1 MTEASRMRNRRN
13 RRLAKKRRTD
23 PVQVKARKR
32 RMRRTRS
39 RA

>member
-1 MTEASRMRNRRN
+1 MRQASRQRNRRN
-13 RRLAKKRRTD
+13 RRLALKRRSN

-32 RMRRTRS
+32 RLRRTRQ